1 MSRSGYASGTTVGA
15 AFMLPPGS
23 VSPRLPCRQ
32 VPVGCDLLARRQT
45 VCYDPFALYENGIDS
60 LNIAYMGKSGNG
72 KSSSIKTFIRRMLCV
87 PELLPAGTY
96 RKRRA
101 VIADVKGEYAALT
114 RSFGCEPVVLGHGA
128 CFNPLDER
136 FTEQQQLAILGN
148 FLDLLLGRRMSDFE
162 HECVSQAYEQAR
174 KAWDR
179 IHPFVL
185 DDVRRA
191 LLTLTDDF
199 IVSTLR
205 PKEVVNP
212 TAADLSFALKR
223 LITGPLRGM
232 FDGPTTP
239 ALNWSGQIIDIT
251 VAAEYRTS
259 NHQLVYQLLVS
270 CLAVWLDRAWH
281 SEEDHVD
288 FFVCDETWDLVKVPQ
303 FALLLQ
309 TSSKLG
315 RSTGVSVV
323 VAFQGPSDTKSAGN
337 VGDVQV
343 AMAARLL
350 EDVETFFLFKM
361 SRSDADMLRGPAGLT
376 DDDVNHIT
384 ELGPHQCLLV
394 VGAGQQRRRFLIQ
407 HRLTPDEVPLVN
419 SNRR

>member
-1 MSRSGYASGTTVGA
+1 MPKAGLAAGTTVGA

-32 VPVGCDLLARRQT
+32 VPVGSDLLARRQT
-45 VCYDPFALYENGIDS
+45 VYYDQFALYENGVDS
-60 LNIAYMGKSGNG
+60 LNVAYMGKSGNG
-72 KSSSIKTFIRRMLCV
+72 KSSSIKTHLRRMLCV
-87 PELLPAGTY
+87 PELLPDGTY

-101 VIADVKGEYAALT
+101 VVADVKGEYAALT
-114 RSFGCEPVVLGHGA
+114 RSFGCEPVALGHGA

-136 FTEQQQLAILGN
+136 LTDQQQLAILEN
-148 FLDLLLGRRMSDFE
+148 FLDLLLVRRMSDFE
-162 HECVSQAYEQAR
+162 RECVSAAYDQAR

-179 IHPFVL
+179 TRPFVI

-199 IVSTLR
+199 IATTLR

-212 TAADLSFALKR
+212 AAADLSFALKR

-251 VAAEYRTS
+251 VAPDYRTA
-259 NHQLVYQLLVS
+259 NHQLVYQLLVV
-270 CLAVWLDRAWH
+270 CLAVWLERAWH
-281 SEEDHVD
+281 SEDDHVD

-315 RSTGVSVV
+315 RSSGVSVM

-376 DDDVNHIT
+376 DEDVDHIQQ
-384 ELGPHQCLLV
+384 LAPHHCLLV
-394 VGAGQQRRRFLIQ
+394 VGTGQQRRRFLIE
-407 HRLTPDEVPLVN
+407 HRRTPDEVPLTN
-419 SNRR
+419 SNPR